1 MLVNRRWLKLLS
13 LAALL
18 FQADPAPAVQE
29 IKETMIV
36 SKTMNEQLT
45 MCKTLLK
52 TAHSMAEE
60 AEPFTHPRHQARY
73 RFAPSDKRARSVL
86 DTSRG
91 LSSRFHLLM
100 GVLSQAPMQNRDTIF
115 KSGLASAENLS
126 KYAKRSLRAIKDG
139 NHALYIAS
147 AQGIEKEAFAVE
159 KILKDLEDAINE
171 SIRESD
177 ARKEDL

>member
-29 IKETMIV
+29 IKETMII
-36 SKTMNEQLT
+36 SKTMSESLT
-45 MCKTLLK
+45 MCKSLLK
-52 TAHSMAEE
+52 ASHYMSEE
-60 AEPFTHPRHQARY
+60 ARPFTNPRHQARY
-73 RFAPSDKRARSVL
+73 RFAPPDKKARSVL
-86 DTSRG
+86 DMSRG

-100 GVLSQAPMQNRDTIF
+100 GVLCQVPMQSRDTIV
-115 KSGLASAENLS
+115 KSGLASADSLS
-126 KYAKRSLRAIKDG
+126 RYAKRSIRAIKDG

-147 AQGIEKEAFAVE
+147 AQGIAKEAFIVE

>member
-1 MLVNRRWLKLLS
+1 MILNRRWVKLLS

-18 FQADPAPAVQE
+18 FQADPAPAIQE

-36 SKTMNEQLT
+36 TKTMHESLE

-52 TAHSMAEE
+52 TAHFMAEE
-60 AEPFTHPRHQARY
+60 AHPFTHPRHQARY
-73 RFAPSDKRARSVL
+73 RFAPSDKKARAVL
-86 DTSRG
+86 NSSRG
-91 LSSRFHLLM
+91 LASRFHLLM
-100 GVLSQAPMQNRDTIF
+100 GVLCQIPMPTRDTIM
-115 KSGLASAENLS
+115 KAGLTSADNLS
-126 KYAKRSLRAIKDG
+126 SYAKRALRAIKDG
-139 NHALYIAS
+139 NHALYLAS

-159 KILKDLEDAINE
+159 QILKDLEDAVNE